1 MATRT
6 TRDLLKKQ
14 RLRTSFDWYVA
25 CLGVLVSCS
34 DHICEAAW
42 HCVQMQTC
50 KKKKTVVVKYM

>member
-50 KKKKTVVVKYM
+50 KKKKLLL